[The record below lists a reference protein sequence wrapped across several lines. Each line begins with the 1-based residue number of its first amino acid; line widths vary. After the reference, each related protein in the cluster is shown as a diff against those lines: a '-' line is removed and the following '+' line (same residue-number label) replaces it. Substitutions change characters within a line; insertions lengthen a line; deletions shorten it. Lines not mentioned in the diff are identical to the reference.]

1 MMPGVTRR
9 APDIDTALLRAFV
22 LLAETRS
29 FTRTAERLGRTQPAV
44 TLQLRRLEDA
54 FGARLLA
61 RDRRRV
67 ALTPEGEA
75 LLPMA
80 REILALV
87 GQAAERLSGLDAAGE
102 VRFGSPEDF
111 ATAFLPAILARFVE
125 THPAVRLSTAC
136 ELTRRLIEGVEA
148 ATCDLAVIKQAP
160 GRLHPGA
167 RPVWREAL
175 VWVAAEGA
183 RPPPRDATLRDAVL
197 RLVLSPAPCVYRERA
212 TEALAAAGR
221 RFEVVYTSPSLAGA
235 AAAVRAGLGVTVL
248 PRALVPPGLAPLPAR
263 SGLPALEE
271 TVICLLL
278 RDGAPPAAEAL
289 ARAVEQGF
297 ARLS

>member
-1 MMPGVTRR
+1 MPPVTRR
-9 APDIDTALLRAFV
+9 TPDIDTALLRAFL

-29 FTRTAERLGRTQPAV
+29 FTRTAERLGRTQPAI

-75 LLPMA
+75 LLPLA

-87 GQAAERLSGLDAAGE
+87 GQAAERLAGLDAAGE

-148 ATCDLAVIKQAP
+148 ATFDLAVIKQAP

-183 RPPPRDATLRDAVL
+183 RPPAKDAAL

-212 TEALAAAGR
+212 TEALATAGR
-221 RFEVVYTSPSLAGA
+221 GFEVVYTSPSLAGA
-235 AAAVRAGLGVTVL
+235 AAAVRAGLGITVL
-248 PRALVPPGLAPLPAR
+248 PRTLVPPGLAPLPGRA
-263 SGLPALEE
+263 GLPALEE

>member
-1 MMPGVTRR
+1 MARR

-29 FTRTAERLGRTQPAV
+29 FTRTAERLGRTQPAI

-75 LLPMA
+75 LLPIA
-80 REILALV
+80 REILSLV
-87 GQAAERLSGLDAAGE
+87 GQAAEGLAGLDAAGE

-136 ELTRRLIEGVEA
+136 DLTRRLIDGVEA
-148 ATCDLAVIKQAP
+148 GAFDLAVIKQAP

-175 VWVAAEGA
+175 MWVAAEGA
-183 RPPPRDATLRDAVL
+183 RPPPRDAPL
-197 RLVLSPAPCVYRERA
+197 RLVLSPAPCVYRER
-212 TEALAAAGR
+212 TTKALAAVGR
-221 RFEVVYTSPSLAGA
+221 GFDIVYTSPSLAGA

-248 PRALVPPGLAPLPAR
+248 PRTLVPPGLAPLPAR
-263 SGLPALEE
+263 AGLPALEE

-289 ARAVEQGF
+289 AHAVEQGI
-297 ARLS
+297 ARAAALS

>member
-1 MMPGVTRR
+1 MARR

-29 FTRTAERLGRTQPAV
+29 FTRTAERLGRTQPAI

-75 LLPMA
+75 LLPIA
-80 REILALV
+80 REILSLV
-87 GQAAERLSGLDAAGE
+87 GQAAEGLAGLDAAGE

-136 ELTRRLIEGVEA
+136 DLTRRLIDGVEA
-148 ATCDLAVIKQAP
+148 GAFDLAVIKQAP

-175 VWVAAEGA
+175 MWVAAEGA
-183 RPPPRDATLRDAVL
+183 RPPPRDAPL
-197 RLVLSPAPCVYRERA
+197 RLVLSPAPCVYRER
-212 TEALAAAGR
+212 TTTALAAVGR
-221 RFEVVYTSPSLAGA
+221 GFDIVYTSPSLAGA

-248 PRALVPPGLAPLPAR
+248 PRTLVPPGLAPLPAR
-263 SGLPALEE
+263 AGLPALEE

-289 ARAVEQGF
+289 AHAVEQGI
-297 ARLS
+297 ARAAALS

>member
-1 MMPGVTRR
+1 MPAVTRR

-29 FTRTAERLGRTQPAV
+29 FTLTAERLGRTQPAI

-75 LLPMA
+75 LLPVA

-87 GQAAERLSGLDAAGE
+87 GQAAERLSGLEAAGE

-125 THPAVRLSTAC
+125 THPAVHLSTAC

-148 ATCDLAVIKQAP
+148 AAYDLAVIKQAP

-183 RPPPRDATLRDAVL
+183 RPPPRDAPL

-212 TEALAAAGR
+212 TDALAASGR
-221 RFEVVYTSPSLAGA
+221 GFEVVYTSPSLAGA
-235 AAAVRAGLGVTVL
+235 AAAVRAGLGITVL
-248 PRALVPPGLAPLPAR
+248 PRTLVPPGLAPLPAR
-263 SGLPALEE
+263 AGLPALEE

-278 RDGAPPAAEAL
+278 REGAPPAAEAL

>member
-1 MMPGVTRR
+1 MTRR
-9 APDIDTALLRAFV
+9 ALDLDTALLRAFL

-44 TLQLRRLEDA
+44 TLQLRRLEEA
-54 FGARLLA
+54 LGRRLLV

-67 ALTPEGEA
+67 TLTREGEA
-75 LLPMA
+75 LLPLA
-80 REILALV
+80 REVLALV
-87 GQAAERLSGLDAAGE
+87 EQAAARIAGDEAAGE
-102 VRFGSPEDF
+102 VHFGSPEDF

-136 ELTRRLIEGVEA
+136 ELTRRLIEGVEGGGY
-148 ATCDLAVIKQAP
+148 DLAVIKQAP

-183 RPPPRDATLRDAVL
+183 RPPPREAGL

-212 TEALAAAGR
+212 TEALSAAGR
-221 RFEVVYTSPSLAGA
+221 GFEVVYTSPSLAGA
-235 AAAVRAGLGVTVL
+235 AAAVRAGLGITVL
-248 PRALVPPGLAPLPAR
+248 PRTLVPPGLAPLPAR

-278 RDGAPPAAEAL
+278 RAGAPPAAEAL
-289 ARAVEQGF
+289 ARAVEQGI
-297 ARLS
+297 ARAAGLS